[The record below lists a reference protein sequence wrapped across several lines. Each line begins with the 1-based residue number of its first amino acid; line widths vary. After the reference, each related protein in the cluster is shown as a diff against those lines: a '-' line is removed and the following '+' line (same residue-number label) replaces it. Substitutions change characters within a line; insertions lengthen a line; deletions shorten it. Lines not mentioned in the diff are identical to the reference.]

1 MKTKTLKSALKL
13 IIAIAMMPVS
23 LVPLKA
29 SARAGG
35 ESCQPK
41 SECDKAVA
49 AFRTA
54 DTSADVQATVVS
66 RGPVV
71 GSNHGS
77 EVLGQGFTTNAQAAC
92 AAQKKCEAE
101 KPKCK
106 PRQQPCTE
114 DKCKKI
120 DENIAAMTR
129 ECANNTAG
137 AAAAANTQA
146 ATDASGGGN
155 NNALMT
161 GLMGAALGA
170 GLMMMM
176 QKKKDDQ
183 QPQQQIPQMPYQG
196 ALQANGSID
205 CSKPDALAYRD
216 CNGFMENRC
225 KTILDDP
232 TCQQFSARYCG
243 PTAGGNATIMVE
255 PQTPPGV
262 VFGVDPATL
271 YGATG
276 EGVGSPY
283 CRGVTGWNF
292 CKAGGRGS
300 CPSCL
305 QIQRNQ
311 SPACAQNPALC
322 LAQNSLGEIE
332 KAKVSCPTDPAFADP
347 SFAAGGGSQ
356 VPGSVAAGGLPAV
369 VLPQSVSAGSG
380 ATVSTGGG
388 SGGGSNLTASGA
400 GPTGGISTQSAVSGS
415 AGADQGMR
423 EGATNGYSQAG
434 YGGANGSVGGGAGSV
449 SLNAGGGREFAS
461 ASDAATGFRPSSVSG
476 PTSDVQGQFAPSLFS
491 TSSQVIRQRCQAGR
505 LNNCP

>member
-1 MKTKTLKSALKL
+1 MKTKNLKSALKL
-13 IIAIAMMPVS
+13 IIAVAIMPVS
-23 LVPLKA
+23 LVPLTA
-29 SARAGG
+29 SARARGGG

-41 SECDKAVA
+41 KKCDEAVA
-49 AFRTA
+49 AYHAA
-54 DTSADVQATVVS
+54 DASAGLQAGAVS
-66 RGPVV
+66 RRPVGNNQ
-71 GSNHGS
+71 GSQ
-77 EVLGQGFTTNAQAAC
+77 VLGQGLTANATAAC
-92 AAQKKCEAE
+92 TAQKACEEE

-106 PRQQPCTE
+106 PRQQQCTE

-129 ECANNTAG
+129 ECASNSAG
-137 AAAAANTQA
+137 AAAAANTQS
-146 ATDASGGGN
+146 ATDAGGGGN

-176 QKKKDDQ
+176 QKKKEDDQ
-183 QPQQQIPQMPYQG
+183 PPQQMPQMPYHG

-243 PTAGGNATIMVE
+243 PTAGGNASIVVQ

-271 YGATG
+271 YGAQG
-276 EGVGSPY
+276 EGVGSAY

-292 CKAGGRGS
+292 CKVGGRGS

-347 SFAAGGGSQ
+347 AYAAGGGSQ
-356 VPGSVAAGGLPAV
+356 VPGSVATGGLPAV
-369 VLPQSVSAGSG
+369 VLPQSVGAGNAASVST
-380 ATVSTGGG
+380 ATVASGG
-388 SGGGSNLTASGA
+388 SPL
-400 GPTGGISTQSAVSGS
+400 TGGISTQSAGAAPASG
-415 AGADQGMR
+415 DQGLR
-423 EGATNGYSQAG
+423 EGVVTGYSQAG
-434 YGGANGSVGGGAGSV
+434 YAGAEVSVGGGAGSA
-449 SLNAGGGREFAS
+449 SLSAGGGREFAS
-461 ASDAATGFRPSSVSG
+461 ASGVAVGFRPSSVSG
-476 PTSDVQGQFAPSLFS
+476 PASDVQGQFAPSLFS